1 MIPSGAGGT
10 PDDQSPNS
18 LSAHADLLRR
28 RFEDGGDRA
37 DLDEAVRLGREAYRL
52 AETAVARGLAAFRL
66 GITYGVVFEH
76 TGHLRYADEALLA
89 FDAADR
95 LLPSGHEDLPAVS
108 ANRAAALIN
117 RHVRTG
123 APDDLTAAIA
133 ASRQG
138 ISRAPASDPRMAGW
152 RSNLGGLLRTRFL
165 RTGARADLD
174 AAIEQNRLAVSLLT
188 GQERQIAAFHAA
200 LAASLLIR
208 FGATYADADLDEA
221 VAVARRALALAP
233 ADGRVR
239 WMALGVLA
247 AVLKVE
253 FERSGDVDRLGEA
266 IDCLRETTG
275 TLPHGN
281 ADLPVNLANLTSAL
295 LKRYERFEAREDL
308 DEAVAFARRALAE
321 GQASAEADLRRR
333 LSAAL
338 MRLGPLLAADGDAP
352 AGLAACDEA
361 RRAAERSLE
370 LLPPGHPDRTDAHT
384 LVGNAW
390 MHRSGISGDPA
401 DTRKAGAAYRAALGS
416 TAAGDPRRPL
426 ILTNLGVFHLKHATG
441 GRPEPHDFAEAVPA
455 LREAVRSSGR
465 GHPLW
470 AHATANLAVALLQ
483 AVANDV
489 RLDQTDPA
497 YHASALRE
505 ALDLFAQLD
514 DVALAPPSLR
524 MAAHQMT
531 ASIRV
536 AEDDLAAACAEYTAA
551 VDLLP
556 QTAWHGLGQD
566 LRERILAD
574 RTGLGSDAAAA
585 HIAAGAPERAL
596 ELLEQSRGVLWSQR
610 LARRFVDARLE
621 AELPDQAM
629 RLRGLTG
636 ALDAVD

>member
-18 LSAHADLLRR
+18 LSAQADQLRR
-28 RFEDGGDRA
+28 RFEDEGNRA
-37 DLDEAVRLGREAYRL
+37 DLDEAVRIGREAYRL
-52 AETAVARGLAAFRL
+52 AETAVGRGLAGFRL
-66 GITYGVVFEH
+66 GITFGVVFEH
-76 TGHLRYADEALLA
+76 TGRLRYADEALLA

-95 LLPSGHEDLPAVS
+95 LLPGGHPDLPAVS
-108 ANRAAALIN
+108 ANRAAVLVN
-117 RHVRTG
+117 RHLRSG
-123 APDDLTAAIA
+123 SLDDLTAAIA
-133 ASRQG
+133 AAQQG
-138 ISRAPASDPRMAGW
+138 VSRAADGDPRMAGW
-152 RSNLGGLLRTRFL
+152 RSNLGGLLRTRFQ

-174 AAIEQNRLAVSLLT
+174 AAIEHNRLAVSLLT
-188 GQERQIAAFHAA
+188 GRERQIAAFHAA
-200 LAASLLIR
+200 LAASLSFR
-208 FGATYADADLDEA
+208 FAVTYADADLDESIE
-221 VAVARRALALAP
+221 VARRALALAP
-233 ADGRVR
+233 AAGRVR

-247 AVLKVE
+247 AVLKVD
-253 FERSGDVDRLGEA
+253 FERSGDIDRLGEA
-266 IDCLRETTG
+266 IDCLRETTD
-275 TLPHGN
+275 TLPHGH

-295 LKRYERFEAREDL
+295 LKRHESFNAREDL

-321 GQASAEADLRRR
+321 GHASAEADLRRR
-333 LSAAL
+333 LAAAL
-338 MRLGPLLAADGDAP
+338 LRLGPLLAADGDAP
-352 AGLAACDEA
+352 AGLDACDEA

-370 LLPPGHPDRTDAHT
+370 LLPLGHPDRTDAHT
-384 LVGNAW
+384 LIGNAL
-390 MHRSGISGDPA
+390 MNRFGVSGDPA
-401 DTRKAGAAYRAALGS
+401 DARKAGAAYRAALGS
-416 TAAGDPRRPL
+416 TAPGDPRRPL
-426 ILTNLGVFHLKHATG
+426 ILTNLGTFHLGHAAG
-441 GRPEPHDFAEAVPA
+441 GQPEPRDFAEAARA

-465 GHPLW
+465 GHPVW
-470 AHATANLAVALLQ
+470 AHATASLAVVLLR
-483 AVANDV
+483 AVAQDV
-489 RLDQTDPA
+489 RLDETDPA
-497 YHASALRE
+497 YHGSALRE

-514 DVALAPPSLR
+514 DVAAAPPSLR
-524 MAAHQMT
+524 LAAHQMT

-536 AEDDLAAACAEYTAA
+536 AEGDLAAACAEYTAA

-621 AELPDQAM
+621 AALPEQAM